1 MEALRR
7 VVPIIAAVIL
17 LTLPSA
23 CASELKTP
31 PPQLP
36 PTLQTPTPLP
46 QPTAHFSAS
55 TPPPEPTPTADLSP
69 TPPLPTLSYARGW
82 MVSDQISGDPLEDTL
97 PFWAYLPPGYGQNP
111 DQRYPTLYLLHGLS
125 ADENQWKNLGL
136 AATMDALITA
146 EKIPPF
152 IVILPRVPNI
162 STYPSSYNARIF
174 ANNLIPYVDARYQTL
189 PERGYRAIGGLSR
202 GAAWALRIGLQD
214 GELFSRIGLHSLS
227 MSGEEINSWVS
238 KLKALASQDRPGL
251 YMDAGSSD
259 QDQDSAQFLSYQLN
273 RESIP
278 HLFILL
284 EGEHSTDYWVQHLP
298 EYLRWY
304 SSEW

>member
-152 IVILPRVPNI
+152 IVILPRVCN
-162 STYPSSYNARIF
+162 
-174 ANNLIPYVDARYQTL
+174 QTK
-189 PERGYRAIGGLSR
+189 R
-202 GAAWALRIGLQD
+202 
-214 GELFSRIGLHSLS
+214 
-227 MSGEEINSWVS
+227 
-238 KLKALASQDRPGL
+238 LKGNPMPWFMICA
-251 YMDAGSSD
+251 
-259 QDQDSAQFLSYQLN
+259 
-273 RESIP
+273 
-278 HLFILL
+278 
-284 EGEHSTDYWVQHLP
+284 
-298 EYLRWY
+298 
-304 SSEW
+304 